1 MTVGA
6 LLDLGVD
13 AAALATELSK
23 LGLDAEFHTHIASA
37 ARQMI
42 TGTKFDVHVMA
53 SADTHSHSHSHNHEQ
68 GHGHSHTHP
77 HSDTHTHG
85 RSYREI
91 RELIAASGLSD
102 FVRERSISVFHRIA
116 VAEGK
121 IHGCPPEDVGFHE
134 VGAIDSIVDIVGACI
149 CLDLLGRPEVYCSNL
164 FDGTGTIDCAHGKFP
179 IPAPATLEILRG
191 IPFRQID
198 EEMEFIT
205 PTGAALAAEFARE
218 FGPMP
223 LMRVSRTGYG
233 LGTRDT
239 CPRPNVLRALL
250 GELVTDDQTSDVV
263 VQIETNIDD
272 TTPEVAAT
280 FPAALLAEGALEAF
294 LTPVQMK
301 KNRPGFQ
308 LTVLCEVDLEQ
319 RLTRWILTHTSA
331 FGVRMHKCRR
341 QKLAR
346 EIVSVQT
353 AYGEI
358 SVKLGHLAGQCVQ
371 ASPEFESYSNAAAAH
386 GVPVQEAYLE
396 ALRAAATFKQ

>member
-13 AAALATELSK
+13 ATALAAEFSK
-23 LGLDAEFHTHIASA
+23 LGLDEEFHTHIAKGE
-37 ARQMI
+37 RQMI
-42 TGTKFDVHVMA
+42 TGTKFDVHVTA
-53 SADTHSHSHSHNHEQ
+53 SAGNHSHSHSHNH
-68 GHGHSHTHP
+68 GHDHS
-77 HSDTHTHG
+77 HTHG

-91 RELIAASGLSD
+91 RALIADSELSD
-102 FVRERSISVFHRIA
+102 FVRERSNAVFHRIA

-149 CLDLLGRPEVYCSNL
+149 CLDLLGRPQVYCSNL

-179 IPAPATLEILRG
+179 IPAPATLEILHG

-198 EEMEFIT
+198 EAMEFIT
-205 PTGAALAAEFARE
+205 PTGAAIAAEFARE

-223 LMRVSRTGYG
+223 LMRVTRTGYG

-263 VQIETNIDD
+263 IQIETNIDD

-308 LTVLCEVDLEQ
+308 LTVLCEPDLEPK
-319 RLTRWILTHTSA
+319 LSRWILTHTSA
-331 FGVRMHKCRR
+331 FGVRMHECRR
-341 QKLAR
+341 RKLAR
-346 EIVSVQT
+346 EIVTVQT
-353 AYGEI
+353 SYGEI
-358 SVKLGHLAGQCVQ
+358 SIKLGYLDGHCVQ
-371 ASPEFESYSNAAAAH
+371 ASPEFESYSNAATAH
-386 GVPVQEAYLE
+386 GVPVWEVYLE
-396 ALRAAATFKQ
+396 ALRAAAVFKK